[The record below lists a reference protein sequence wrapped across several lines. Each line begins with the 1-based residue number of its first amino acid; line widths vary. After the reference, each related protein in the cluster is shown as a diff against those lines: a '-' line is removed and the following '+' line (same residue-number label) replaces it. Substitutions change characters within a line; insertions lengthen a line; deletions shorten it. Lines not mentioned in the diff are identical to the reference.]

1 MGHYTF
7 TEDEVETAALAWFA
21 EMGYTVLYGPD
32 IAPDG
37 INPERDSYDQPLLT
51 GRLQDAIARINPD
64 LPQEALDEA
73 FRKILRPASPSL
85 VENNRT
91 FHQYLTEGVTVEYR
105 NRDGR
110 IRSAPVRLLDTTT
123 PENNE
128 WLAVNQY
135 TITENG
141 RNRRPDIVVFVNGLP
156 IAVIELKN
164 PADPATDIWTAYNQ
178 LQTYKQ
184 QIPSLFATNELLVI
198 SDGVE
203 ARTGSLTAGR
213 EYFMPWRTVDG
224 DTTASETTPEL
235 DVLIHGLFHP
245 ARLTEYLQ
253 DFILFQNGGT
263 TFTKINAGY
272 HQFFAVKAAIE
283 STIRAASTGGDQKGG
298 VIWHTQ
304 GSGKSLTMVFY
315 ARKLA
320 LARDL
325 KNPTIVVLTDQNDLD
340 DQLFDTF
347 AECQDHLRQEPVQ
360 ATCRANL
367 RDLLRGRQAGGI
379 VFSTV
384 QKFFP
389 TPEEANHPLLSD
401 RRNII
406 FIADEAHESQYG
418 FTGHVDK
425 KTGHIRYGF
434 AEYIRQ
440 ALPNATAIGFTGT
453 PISLKDRDTRQ
464 VFGNDISVYDVLQ
477 AQRDHVTVP
486 IYYEGRHVKLDLPD
500 EEKPKLDDELDDIVS
515 EEDEETRGKIKSKW
529 AALEAVVG
537 TPHRIE
543 IVAADIDRHFAQQQ
557 EVLPGKAMVVCM
569 SRRICVEMYNALV
582 RLHPEWD
589 SDDDTTGAIKVI
601 MSGTPGERLEWQKH
615 IRTKQQIRGLRKRFK
630 DPDDPFTIVIVRDMW
645 NTGFNAPCL
654 TTMYV
659 DKPMQGHGLMQ
670 TIARVDRVFR
680 DKPGGLVVDYL
691 GIAPRMKKALAEYT
705 GKKHTGLT
713 VYELEEAVAMMLEK
727 HQVCCDLMHGFD
739 WSGWKSG
746 DPMGRLALISGGMNH
761 ILKQPEG
768 KEDFLDTVTQLSAA
782 YALAV
787 AHEAA
792 EEIRDDVTFFQSVR
806 ASILKNTVRKGKPAD
821 VLDHAIN
828 QLISGAIA
836 LDGPVEIFKAAGL
849 DKPDISILS
858 DEFLAEVQGL
868 PQKNL
873 AVELLRKLINDEI
886 KSRMRRNVVQSR
898 KFSEMLD
905 QTIQNYENRSV
916 ETAVIIE
923 QLIETARQIREEAR
937 RGEKLGLSEAEIA
950 FYDALANNQS
960 AREVMADE
968 DLRKIASEL
977 VVRIQE
983 NVTIDWS
990 RKENVRARMRRTI
1003 KRILRRH
1010 NYPPDKQEE
1019 ATQLVLL
1026 QAEQVCREI
1035 SGEA

>member
-1 MGHYTF
+1 MSDAAF
-7 TEDEVETAALAWFA
+7 TEEEVEKAALASFA

-32 IAPDG
+32 IAPGG
-37 INPERDSYDQPLLT
+37 ITPERDSYDQPLLI
-51 GRLQDAIARINPD
+51 GRLQDAIARINPG
-64 LPQEALDEA
+64 LPREALGEA
-73 FRKILRPASPSL
+73 FKKLTRLASPSL
-85 VENNRT
+85 IETNRT
-91 FHQYLTEGVTVEYR
+91 LHQHLTEGVTVEYR
-105 NRDGR
+105 DRDGC
-110 IRSAPVRLLDTTT
+110 IRNTPVRIFDPFT
-123 PENNE
+123 PENND

-135 TITENG
+135 TVTNNG
-141 RNRRPDIVVFVNGLP
+141 RKPRLDIVAFVNGLP

-164 PADPATDIWTAYNQ
+164 PVDRNTDIWKAYND

-184 QIPSLFATNELLVI
+184 QIPALFATNELLVI

-203 ARTGSLTAGR
+203 ARTGSITAGR
-213 EYFMPWRTVDG
+213 EYFMPWRTIDG
-224 DTTASETTPEL
+224 DTAAAEATPEL

-245 ARLTEYLQ
+245 HRLTEYLQ
-253 DFILFQNGGT
+253 DFILFQNSGT
-263 TFTKINAGY
+263 SFTKINAGY

-283 STIRAASTGGDQKGG
+283 STIRAASAGGDQKGG

-320 LARDL
+320 LAQDL

-347 AECQDHLRQEPVQ
+347 AECHDHLRQEPVQ
-360 ATCRANL
+360 AASRANL
-367 RDLLRGRQAGGI
+367 RDLLQGRQAGGI
-379 VFSTV
+379 IFSTV

-389 TPEEANHPLLSD
+389 TKEEENHPLLSD

-418 FTGHVDK
+418 FQGHVNE
-425 KTGHIRYGF
+425 KTGQIRYGF
-434 AEYIRQ
+434 AAYIRQ

-464 VFGNDISVYDVLQ
+464 VFGDEISVYDVLQ

-500 EEKPKLDDELDDIVS
+500 EEKPKLDDELEEIVS
-515 EEDEETRGKIKSKW
+515 EEDEDTRGRIRSRW

-543 IVAADIDRHFAQQQ
+543 TIAADIDRHFAQQQ
-557 EVLPGKAMVVCM
+557 EVLPGKAMIVCM

-582 RLHPEWD
+582 RLHPDWD

-601 MSGTPGERLEWQKH
+601 MSGTKSEQLGWQKH

-630 DPDDPFTIVIVRDMW
+630 DPDDPFKIVIVRDMW

-680 DKPGGLVVDYL
+680 DKPGGLVVDYI

-705 GKKHTGLT
+705 TEKHKGLS
-713 VYELEEAVAMMLEK
+713 VNQIGEAVAMMREK

-761 ILKQPEG
+761 ILSQPDG

-787 AHEAA
+787 TEEAA
-792 EEIRDDVTFFQSVR
+792 GEIRDDVTFFQSVR
-806 ASILKNTVRKGKPAD
+806 ASILKNTVRKGKSAD

-828 QLISGAIA
+828 QLISEAIA

-858 DEFLAEVQGL
+858 DEFLAEVKGL
-868 PQKNL
+868 PQENL

-886 KSRMRRNVVQSR
+886 RSKMRKNVVQSR

-905 QTIQNYENRSV
+905 QTIQNYESRSV

-960 AREVMADE
+960 ACEVMADE

-977 VVRIQE
+977 VVRVQE

-1003 KRILRRH
+1003 KRILRHH

-1019 ATQLVLL
+1019 ATQLVLE